1 MPRVR
6 NRPGQIF
13 GQILG
18 RFLYIVGKLGIFS
31 AYRLDKRKTPKTLRF
46 QGIRGLLVRSE
57 RGIRTL
63 DMDAI
68 NGGITPFL
76 KILGKFWTNF
86 FEKVIDVF

>member
-31 AYRLDKRKTPKTLRF
+31 AYRLDKRKTPETLRF
-46 QGIRGLLVRSE
+46 QGIRGILESSE

-63 DMDAI
+63 DTNAI
-68 NGGITPFL
+68 NGGFSPFL
-76 KILGKFWTNF
+76 KILGRFWADF
-86 FEKVIDVF
+86 FRKSVDVF

>member
-31 AYRLDKRKTPKTLRF
+31 AYRLDKRKTPATLRF
-46 QGIRGLLVRSE
+46 QGNRGFLKRSE

-63 DMDAI
+63 VKCQI

-76 KILGKFWTNF
+76 KILDKFWANF